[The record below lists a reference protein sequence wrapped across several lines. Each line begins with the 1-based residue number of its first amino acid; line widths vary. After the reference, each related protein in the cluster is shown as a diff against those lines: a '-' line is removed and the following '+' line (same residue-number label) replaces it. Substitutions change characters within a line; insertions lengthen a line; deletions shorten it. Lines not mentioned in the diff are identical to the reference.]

1 MLIRPAFNPP
11 PDSGIPPAW
20 TSISWLPMEQG
31 EVPILEIVILGTAIT
46 RVPVGARAP
55 ATAQAV
61 PAIPVL
67 VARAVRVVRA
77 LEALA
82 GTAVEMPIVVIP
94 EVPSTAGILPRYN

>member
-1 MLIRPAFNPP
+1 
-11 PDSGIPPAW
+11 
-20 TSISWLPMEQG
+20 MEQG
-31 EVPILEIVILGTAIT
+31 EVPILELVILGMVIT

-67 VARAVRVVRA
+67 VARAVRVVRGA

-82 GTAVEMPIVVIP
+82 GTAVEMPVVVIP